1 MQLRTRFLFTILST
15 AAALVG
21 PAASFSAAQQQLR
34 IEYAFPHHVPRGQ
47 TTLLNVAVPSRDNVQ
62 SAEISPSAG
71 ITVAGLKLAENAQG
85 VGWWLLTL
93 NVAPDAAPGD
103 RSLVFVMPN
112 GRSLP
117 YTIAVPNHV
126 PAISDLKVLSGV
138 ASKPALELQ
147 FAATDPSS
155 DLGAAPYVF
164 FTIGCVPEP
173 IVGAVR
179 GQISGGTVRARI
191 PDPRTLTGDP
201 PKGPCDVQVRSS
213 DATGIDSNTLKT
225 TVDFKN

>member
-1 MQLRTRFLFTILST
+1 MQLRTRFWFATLAT
-15 AAALVG
+15 AAAFAG
-21 PAASFSAAQQQLR
+21 PAASFSAAQVR

-47 TTLLNVAVPSRDNVQ
+47 TTLLSVAVPTRDDVK
-62 SAEISPSAG
+62 SAEITPAAG

-93 NVAPDAAPGD
+93 NVAADAAPGD
-103 RSLVFVMPN
+103 RSLVLVMPN

-117 YTIAVPNHV
+117 YTIAVPAHV
-126 PAISDLKVLSGV
+126 PAISDLKIPSGT

-147 FAATDPSS
+147 FAATDPTN
-155 DLGAAPYVF
+155 DLGATPYVW

-179 GQISGGTVRARI
+179 GQISGGMLRARI

-201 PKGPCDVQVRSS
+201 PKGPCDVQVRTS
-213 DATGIDSNTLKT
+213 DATGIDSNTLRT

>member
-1 MQLRTRFLFTILST
+1 MELRTRFWLATLAT
-15 AAALVG
+15 AAAFAG
-21 PAASFSAAQQQLR
+21 PAAPFSEAQIK

-47 TTLLNVAVPSRDNVQ
+47 TTLVSVAVPTRDNVQ

-93 NVAPDAAPGD
+93 NVATDATPGD
-103 RSLVFVMPN
+103 RSLVLVMPN
-112 GRSLP
+112 GRTLP

-126 PAISDLKVLSGV
+126 PAISDLKVLSGT

-155 DLGAAPYVF
+155 DLGATPYVW

-179 GQISGGTVRARI
+179 GQVSAGTVRARI

-201 PKGPCDVQVRSS
+201 PKGPCNVQVRTS
-213 DATGIDSNTLKT
+213 DTTGIESNTLKT
-225 TVDFKN
+225 TIDFKN

>member
-1 MQLRTRFLFTILST
+1 MQMRMRFWFVTLAT
-15 AAALVG
+15 AAACAG
-21 PAASFSAAQQQLR
+21 PAAPFCAAQVK

-47 TTLLNVAVPSRDNVQ
+47 TTLVSVAVPTRDTVQ

-71 ITVAGLKLAENAQG
+71 ITVAGLTLAENAQG

-93 NVAPDAAPGD
+93 NVAADATPGD
-103 RSLVFVMPN
+103 RSLVLVMPN
-112 GRSLP
+112 GRTLP
-117 YTIAVPNHV
+117 YTLAVPNHV

-155 DLGAAPYVF
+155 DLGAMPYVW
-164 FTIGCVPEP
+164 FTIACVPEP

-179 GQISGGTVRARI
+179 GKVSAGTVRATI

-201 PKGPCDVQVRSS
+201 PKGPCGVEVRTS